1 VKQEI
6 VMEGVSVGSESCFRS
21 ARLELQVGML
31 IVVAY
36 FATQQVTG
44 VVVEPEACGQSIR
57 QAGNPR
63 YESVLK
69 CLGRVET
76 SAGTASDFPF
86 LGKSGGGRSKNYKK
100 RNEA

>member
-1 VKQEI
+1 
-6 VMEGVSVGSESCFRS
+6 MEGVSVGSESCFRS

-44 VVVEPEACGQSIR
+44 VVVEPEA
-57 QAGNPR
+57 AVNPFDR
-63 YESVLK
+63 PA
-69 CLGRVET
+69 
-76 SAGTASDFPF
+76 SALPRAFLNVWTCRNFRRHRLRFPIS
-86 LGKSGGGRSKNYKK
+86 GKSGGGRSKNYKK